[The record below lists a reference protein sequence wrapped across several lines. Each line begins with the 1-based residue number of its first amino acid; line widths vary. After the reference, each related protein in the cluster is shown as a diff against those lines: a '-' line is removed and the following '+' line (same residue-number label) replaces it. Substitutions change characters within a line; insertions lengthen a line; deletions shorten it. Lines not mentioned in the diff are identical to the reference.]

1 MRACGGEGELYTFE
15 NRGEAQHV
23 SSLPSAGALS
33 GEGDREGGK
42 RVRRGAGGT
51 YGRTMKLRQFL
62 TCCPERFLKQT
73 LFGKIIDVVF
83 SAPLR
88 LQS

>member
-42 RVRRGAGGT
+42 RVRRCGVGEVTDNEAQAIFNMLP
-51 YGRTMKLRQFL
+51 RM
-62 TCCPERFLKQT
+62 
-73 LFGKIIDVVF
+73 I
-83 SAPLR
+83 S
-88 LQS
+88 

>member
-42 RVRRGAGGT
+42 RVRRGGG
-51 YGRTMKLRQFL
+51 GGRRTMKPRQFL
-62 TCCPERFLKQT
+62 TC
-73 LFGKIIDVVF
+73 
-83 SAPLR
+83 
-88 LQS
+88 

>member
-42 RVRRGAGGT
+42 RVRRGAGG
-51 YGRTMKLRQFL
+51 GRTDGQ
-62 TCCPERFLKQT
+62 
-73 LFGKIIDVVF
+73 
-83 SAPLR
+83 
-88 LQS
+88 

>member
-42 RVRRGAGGT
+42 RVRRGGGWAT
-51 YGRTMKLRQFL
+51 DNEAQAIFNML
-62 TCCPERFLKQT
+62 TRM
-73 LFGKIIDVVF
+73 I
-83 SAPLR
+83 S
-88 LQS
+88 